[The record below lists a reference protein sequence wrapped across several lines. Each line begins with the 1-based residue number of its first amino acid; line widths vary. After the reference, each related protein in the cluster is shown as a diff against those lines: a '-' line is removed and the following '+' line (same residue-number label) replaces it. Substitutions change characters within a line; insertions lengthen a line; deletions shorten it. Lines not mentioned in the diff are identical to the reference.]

1 MTCLFLCLVAGD
13 SSTHVSSNDSSAA
26 AKNVTAGLEDS
37 GVEVG
42 QESEQETSPGK
53 LVKTAAG
60 TGDCLPEAKQ
70 KQVKQSSEKTIQSSS
85 ELIVFGGNSIKEHEQ
100 DVRQSLFDMK
110 IFYFWY
116 MVLFM

>member
-1 MTCLFLCLVAGD
+1 MVLCLVAGD
-13 SSTHVSSNDSSAA
+13 SSTHVSNDSSAA

-53 LVKTAAG
+53 LAKTTAG

-85 ELIVFGGNSIKEHEQ
+85 EHIVFGGNSIKEHEQ
-100 DVRQSLFDMK
+100 DVRQSK
-110 IFYFWY
+110 PER
-116 MVLFM
+116 

>member
-1 MTCLFLCLVAGD
+1 MVLCLVAGD

-42 QESEQETSPGK
+42 QESEQETFTGK
-53 LVKTAAG
+53 LAKTTAG

-70 KQVKQSSEKTIQSSS
+70 KQVKQSSEKTIQSNS
-85 ELIVFGGNSIKEHEQ
+85 EHIVFGGNSIKEHEQ
-100 DVRQSLFDMK
+100 DVRQSK
-110 IFYFWY
+110 PER
-116 MVLFM
+116 

>member
-1 MTCLFLCLVAGD
+1 MTCLFLCFVAGD

-53 LVKTAAG
+53 LVKTTAG
-60 TGDCLPEAKQ
+60 AGDCLPEVKQ

-85 ELIVFGGNSIKEHEQ
+85 EHIVFGGNSIKEHEQ
-100 DVRQSLFDMK
+100 DVRQSK
-110 IFYFWY
+110 PER
-116 MVLFM
+116 

>member
-13 SSTHVSSNDSSAA
+13 SSTHVSSNDSSVA

-53 LVKTAAG
+53 LVKTTAG
-60 TGDCLPEAKQ
+60 ASDCLPEAKQ

-85 ELIVFGGNSIKEHEQ
+85 EHIVFGGNSIKEHEQ
-100 DVRQSLFDMK
+100 DVRQSK
-110 IFYFWY
+110 PER
-116 MVLFM
+116 

>member
-1 MTCLFLCLVAGD
+1 MTCLFLCFVAGD

-60 TGDCLPEAKQ
+60 TGDCLPEANRNKSNNHQ
-70 KQVKQSSEKTIQSSS
+70 RKPYKVALNI
-85 ELIVFGGNSIKEHEQ
+85 
-100 DVRQSLFDMK
+100 LFLVETASKSMNK
-110 IFYFWY
+110 
-116 MVLFM
+116 M